1 MKKVIIEP
9 GCISC
14 GSCEF
19 ICPAVFEVT
28 DKSYIKEA
36 IDTDTWSEKIK
47 EAARKCPVQVI
58 KYEK

>member
-19 ICPAVFEVT
+19 NCPAVFQVT
-28 DKSYIKEA
+28 DKSNVKKDVVLADHIELIKL
-36 IDTDTWSEKIK
+36 
-47 EAARKCPVQVI
+47 AAKKCPVQVI
-58 KYEK
+58 KYEE